1 MKKII
6 ILIIVFC
13 LLSFVEFSCF
23 SAQRDNYKKIWDS
36 WKEGEKY
43 IYLWGLSDGLN
54 EHAILGNSLLVNPEH
69 LCGGFSSSSFLS
81 KYLWLPEYSGEVRK
95 VIKEEIYKALGIV
108 IQFCSSKIP
117 VKTIKDVTT
126 DLYRDPAN
134 SYIYIADMCYL
145 AFWKIKGKDIEP
157 MLIKLREKAS
167 N

>member
-36 WKEGEKY
+36 WKEYEKFV
-43 IYLWGLSDGLN
+43 YLWGLADGLR
-54 EHAILGNSLLVNPEH
+54 EHTTGYDSSLLLNPDYYAE
-69 LCGGFSSSSFLS
+69 FPPPFFS
-81 KYLWLPEYSGEVRK
+81 KYRYLSECSKEAQEAISEERFKAGEM
-95 VIKEEIYKALGIV
+95 IF
-108 IQFCSSKIP
+108 QFGSTIP
-117 VKTIKDVTT
+117 LKTIRDVTT
-126 DLYRDPAN
+126 DLYKDPAN
-134 SYIYIADMCYL
+134 SYIYISDMCYL
-145 AFWKIKGKDIEP
+145 AFWKIKGKDIKP